1 MYNSITVIQRLN
13 LTFHSNISQPLPKF
27 HFCFYSRKRSHILVL
42 RHSRQKSLTGTD
54 IQTVIELLYKDENT
68 PDLGYDGQ
76 VVWEEQSE
84 M

>member
-1 MYNSITVIQRLN
+1 MSTK
-13 LTFHSNISQPLPKF
+13 H
-27 HFCFYSRKRSHILVL
+27 
-42 RHSRQKSLTGTD
+42 LTGTD